1 MRDKKIV
8 KDTWNA
14 PTYFLIAV
22 FISFFVI
29 VLQLC
34 YIALSPS
41 IYGINMDEFAASRN
55 TYSST
60 LYAKRGTFYDSE
72 GNVLAQDVASYT
84 VIAYLSETRTKNLTN
99 PQHVIEKEKTAKAL
113 APILNMTEER
123 LLELLSKDLY
133 QVELGPGGRGIT
145 ELIKEEIESLELPGI
160 DFIET
165 FKRFY
170 PNGNFASYVI
180 GYAKK
185 YEKIDENGKTFES
198 IVGEL
203 GLESKYNDLLT
214 GTNGYLKYQQDRF
227 GYKIPDT
234 DEERVEAVDGND
246 VYLTLDSNIQRFAES
261 AIKDIEEKYDPKWA
275 TIAVMNAKTGDIL
288 AASTIPSFDPNIRDI
303 SNYQSP
309 LVTYK
314 FEPGS
319 TMKIYSYLCAIDS
332 GKYNGNYTIKSGSI
346 TIGDDE
352 VRDWNR
358 TGWGN
363 ITLDQGLL
371 YSSNVAAST
380 LVQKVINKSELREC
394 LEKFG
399 FGEVTGIELAHESAG
414 DVSFTYP
421 IEVATATFGQGITT
435 TVMQQLQAMS
445 ILANDGKMVTPHIVD
460 KIINSKTNEVVYES
474 VVEKTEKLVKTSSVE
489 YVNNLLYQAVN
500 GSDPN
505 ATGTYYKLKGYDIL
519 GKTGTAQIASDK
531 GGYLTGVNDY
541 INSFIGMYPKNNPE
555 IIIYVAVQQPKWGA
569 NQPVVTATKEM
580 IVNITKYLNLFDDG
594 TNKSDVENYTL
605 ESYIS
610 KNTSVIKEKLED
622 KKIDVVVIG
631 EGEKIIN
638 QYPKRGT
645 SVLSYDKVFLIT
657 NDSKIKV
664 PNLVG
669 YSKKDV
675 ENILNLLEIRYNING
690 NGYVISQDVEAGT
703 IITDDLTIKLELQNK
718 YNLDEDNK

>member
-610 KNTSVIKEKLED
+610 KNTSAIKEKLED